1 MKINFRES
9 LAATLI
15 VSGVVFSSCV
25 DSDKNF
31 YDPNYRAQ
39 NPMGNISAP
48 NGFDWLLFSS
58 INLNVKVNDTFN
70 GQYHYTVEVFDNN
83 PVISPDATLLT
94 KGFAKLGQNF
104 TTELP
109 VSNSIPSI
117 MNSRLVHPSC
127 SNAYIS
133 LKCAPFCNIF
143 SSANI

>member
-48 NGFDWLLFSS
+48 NGFDWLLFS
-58 INLNVKVNDTFN
+58 
-70 GQYHYTVEVFDNN
+70 
-83 PVISPDATLLT
+83 
-94 KGFAKLGQNF
+94 
-104 TTELP
+104 
-109 VSNSIPSI
+109 
-117 MNSRLVHPSC
+117 
-127 SNAYIS
+127 
-133 LKCAPFCNIF
+133 
-143 SSANI
+143 

>member
-83 PVISPDATLLT
+83 PVISPDCNGYEHVMTLISPSLLFAHLTLLSYN
-94 KGFAKLGQNF
+94 KN
-104 TTELP
+104 P
-109 VSNSIPSI
+109 
-117 MNSRLVHPSC
+117 HP
-127 SNAYIS
+127 
-133 LKCAPFCNIF
+133 FG
-143 SSANI
+143 

>member
-94 KGFAKLGQNF
+94 KGFGSGLHYRITRIQFDSDALHSPDCSGWIGI
-104 TTELP
+104 
-109 VSNSIPSI
+109 NSCVQH
-117 MNSRLVHPSC
+117 RERGC
-127 SNAYIS
+127 
-133 LKCAPFCNIF
+133 
-143 SSANI
+143 

>member
-70 GQYHYTVEVFDNN
+70 GFRCFTFARLLRMDWHQFVRTAQRTGLL
-83 PVISPDATLLT
+83 IATSVL
-94 KGFAKLGQNF
+94 
-104 TTELP
+104 
-109 VSNSIPSI
+109 
-117 MNSRLVHPSC
+117 R
-127 SNAYIS
+127 
-133 LKCAPFCNIF
+133 
-143 SSANI
+143 